1 MKRHEVA
8 KSKRCSYNTQNYFVT
23 DSNCCVVQTSFG
35 DPGLE
40 AEYSL
45 IFDLINVLAKS
56 LARVIFLQ
64 STSTQG
70 RRDVRVNMRW
80 CSDVCVTTHLFCPR
94 KE

>member
-56 LARVIFLQ
+56 
-64 STSTQG
+64 
-70 RRDVRVNMRW
+70 
-80 CSDVCVTTHLFCPR
+80 
-94 KE
+94 